1 MVLLPLRFPR
11 RLINGRCVTEQLRGS
26 ECINW
31 GVSIEAGPSCSTR
44 LFFYRRKIKF
54 PNIRV
59 PQQNWISMKEVSF
72 GAKIGLPRMECAGDK
87 CKSGWEMCRKMCLGE
102 HRNICSVMK
111 MDWGC
116 GQIQG
121 LWPAG
126 GQIGLDNDSVPTLLS
141 LHISQ
146 TSIWSGELELKLHD
160 PKAGTDETPAGE
172 PFTIIW
178 SMLYMQY
185 FLTTGSMK
193 LTCFWYK

>member
-11 RLINGRCVTEQLRGS
+11 RLINGRCVTEQLGGS

-59 PQQNWISMKEVSF
+59 
-72 GAKIGLPRMECAGDK
+72 GDK

-116 GQIQG
+116 GQTQG

-126 GQIGLDNDSVPTLLS
+126 GQTGLDNDSVPTLLS